1 MCFFKKKKNKIVVT
15 NNKYSLNEF
24 VRFRHRGEMCPGVIY
39 GMEQNED
46 GSVVYEVQIGGE
58 CPIVVNN
65 VLEKDIYK
73 R

>member
-1 MCFFKKKKNKIVVT
+1 M
-15 NNKYSLNEF
+15 NEF
-24 VRFRHRGEMCPGVIY
+24 VRFRHRGEICPGVIY